1 MKLRRIIICVLCIN
15 MLMLSFSVTF
25 VSALDNECTVD
36 ITEVI
41 PIKAKE
47 FARDRL
53 LPLSNSIYSD
63 TRFDI
68 NIKSLNDL
76 KLEKPYVIYSA
87 NNLGVQDKIYYFP
100 VSENNRIQMIMSII
114 DVDGDYTAT
123 MSKDIANSLNEIN
136 YLDSNKHYI
145 LYQNGQEI
153 LAENENS
160 TFVLTVTDYE
170 TNIVNKTNGN
180 SEYFESLSFS
190 DKVKKIKNTYAIR
203 SINTS
208 ENFANISGAQGF
220 SVKNACQTKL
230 NTSGCLVPQGSLNIC
245 WAASVAT
252 TVRYLKYDKYKN
264 LTATQVCDAIGVS
277 YTANNIDAQ
286 QKALK
291 KYGINYNQKITEKQI
306 GFAVVQRN
314 ILSQNTV
321 LIHAFPSSGD
331 GHAVTIIGYST
342 YGGVNLITIYN
353 SATNACETVEYKS
366 SGTYFSFNN
375 KNHLWKYSLYWKA

>member
-160 TFVLTVTDYE
+160 TFVLTVTDLKL
-170 TNIVNKTNGN
+170 TLLIKQMVIVST
-180 SEYFESLSFS
+180 
-190 DKVKKIKNTYAIR
+190 
-203 SINTS
+203 
-208 ENFANISGAQGF
+208 
-220 SVKNACQTKL
+220 L
-230 NTSGCLVPQGSLNIC
+230 N
-245 WAASVAT
+245 
-252 TVRYLKYDKYKN
+252 R
-264 LTATQVCDAIGVS
+264 
-277 YTANNIDAQ
+277 
-286 QKALK
+286 
-291 KYGINYNQKITEKQI
+291 
-306 GFAVVQRN
+306 
-314 ILSQNTV
+314 
-321 LIHAFPSSGD
+321 
-331 GHAVTIIGYST
+331 
-342 YGGVNLITIYN
+342 
-353 SATNACETVEYKS
+353 
-366 SGTYFSFNN
+366 
-375 KNHLWKYSLYWKA
+375 